1 MSQTVRSLRVVAAR
15 VPARSPSDR
24 ADVAIYRPFF
34 IAGMVCVLTVGCL
47 LGATA
52 LMGISR
58 QASYTANAWTPYVLA
73 HANSQLFGWVG
84 FFVMGFALQ
93 QHAPT
98 EAKKR
103 LFLKLASLSLQL
115 MAVGIALRFV
125 AEPLVRLD
133 RPLWL
138 PVGVFACLLQAAAV
152 GLFLTNTQVT
162 RHRSGEPLSWQS
174 KFVFGSLFWF
184 LLVAVAEPFVF
195 AMSHQADPRASIL
208 FVAEWFAPLREAQF
222 LGFASMMI
230 FGVSLTKLGT
240 CFGWKPAHRTL
251 GEIGLVLWVAG
262 LLARIFG
269 WHRTFDA
276 GMAPGTATLYLAG
289 GVLLALGAAAIF
301 ASSRLYERPERPARS
316 HKFVCGA
323 YGWLAAAAVLMVL
336 EPLHLAV
343 IGQPFSHAYTG
354 AIRHAVTVGF
364 ISQMIVGVSMHVV
377 ARMHG
382 MAEERLASLWSV
394 FLLLNVGNA
403 ARVALEVTTDY
414 RVEAFGPMGWTG
426 FVELLALGIWAA
438 HVGGPLVRARIRS
451 RAYAC

>member
-1 MSQTVRSLRVVAAR
+1 MSQTVRPLRVVAAR
-15 VPARSPSDR
+15 VPVKSLSDR
-24 ADVAIYRPFF
+24 ADVAVYRPFF
-34 IAGMVCVLTVGCL
+34 LAGMACVLTVGCL

-103 LFLKLASLSLQL
+103 LFARLAGLSLWL
-115 MAVGIALRFV
+115 MATGIGLRFA

-133 RPLWL
+133 RALWL
-138 PVGVFACLLQAAAV
+138 PVGIAACLLQAVAV
-152 GLFLTNTQVT
+152 VLFLLNTQVT
-162 RHRSGEPLSWQS
+162 RHRSGSPLTWQA
-174 KFVFGSLFWF
+174 KFVFGSLFW
-184 LLVAVAEPFVF
+184 LLAVAMAEPFVF
-195 AMSHQADPRASIL
+195 ASSHQVDPMSSIL

-251 GEIGLVLWVAG
+251 GEIGFVLWTAG
-262 LLARIFG
+262 LVARMVG
-269 WHRTFDA
+269 WHQTFA
-276 GMAPGTATLYLAG
+276 AAMAPGTGTLYHLSG
-289 GVLLALGAAAIF
+289 LVLALGAIALF

-316 HKFVCGA
+316 HKFVRGA
-323 YGWLAAAAVLMVL
+323 YGWLLIAGVLMTL
-336 EPLHLAV
+336 EPLHLAA
-343 IGQPFSHAYTG
+343 IGQPFSHAFTG

-364 ISQMIVGVSMHVV
+364 ISQMIIGVSMHVV

-382 MAEERLASLWSV
+382 MAEERLAGLWSV
-394 FLLLNVGNA
+394 FVLLNVGNV
-403 ARVALEVTTDY
+403 ARVGLEIATDY
-414 RVEAFGPMGWTG
+414 RIAAFAPMGWTG
-426 FVELLALGIWAA
+426 FVELLALGIWAV
-438 HVGGPLVRARIRS
+438 HVGGPLVRSRIRG
-451 RAYAC
+451 RAYAS